1 MREGG
6 GTVMSIKSN
15 QLLKSIKQATKNDE
29 QSTRMAKVTE
39 ISNNRVY
46 LTFYGETQQSMKSYK
61 AISTYVPTVGDTVIV
76 QMVGS
81 SFIIL
86 GKVE

>member
-1 MREGG
+1 
-6 GTVMSIKSN
+6 MSIKSN
-15 QLLKSIKQATKNDE
+15 QLLESIKKATKNDE

-39 ISNNRVY
+39 ISNNKVY
-46 LTFYGETQQSMKSYK
+46 LTFYGETEQSMKPYK
-61 AISTYVPTVGDTVIV
+61 AISTYTPALNDTVIL

-81 SFIIL
+81 SFVIL